1 MKGKAIIFFMIFS
14 FIAVF
19 LGCAESRIYLVD
31 VKYIP
36 GKKAPPT
43 SKIVGICPFEDAR
56 KEKEK
61 EAIGIRYRPRKK
73 VDLLK
78 LKGIRLSESVTQAVK
93 DYFAERGFE
102 VTDCKG
108 WDKSPEGLDRLP
120 KDLFLVVGGK
130 IDSFTV
136 EARSGITITDTHYN
150 VKMEA
155 FIGQVKKRKIV
166 TRSIE
171 SAPNTKKMGFDPEE
185 VKARLNSILTEVIR
199 KLFEGKY

>member
-61 EAIGIRYRPRKK
+61 EAIGIR
-73 VDLLK
+73 
-78 LKGIRLSESVTQAVK
+78 
-93 DYFAERGFE
+93 
-102 VTDCKG
+102 
-108 WDKSPEGLDRLP
+108 
-120 KDLFLVVGGK
+120 
-130 IDSFTV
+130 
-136 EARSGITITDTHYN
+136 
-150 VKMEA
+150 
-155 FIGQVKKRKIV
+155 
-166 TRSIE
+166 
-171 SAPNTKKMGFDPEE
+171 
-185 VKARLNSILTEVIR
+185 
-199 KLFEGKY
+199 